1 MIAMSC
7 VATASVNYAV
17 TPAAIEAVISKPAS
31 AGGIGPMHIPAAW
44 LNILARVGFAPAKVI
59 HDECTN
65 IEAGAWVMAFD
76 QMQSGLK
83 AAAPETSPPPVLP
96 ADAKASAWHSDVTAA
111 CIEGAA
117 RFYHLPVALFSA
129 VLRTEGGTVGQIHR
143 NANGSYDM
151 GPAQINS
158 TWLPTLARAGISRSM
173 VLNNGCLN
181 VSLGA
186 WILGQAMAGADPHDP
201 AQYWQHVG
209 DYNSHTPKLNEKYA
223 YKVWNNL
230 KR

>member
-1 MIAMSC
+1 MALAC
-7 VATASVNYAV
+7 VTLAASHYGVSV
-17 TPAAIEAVISKPAS
+17 PAIEAVISRPAS
-31 AGGIGPMHIPAAW
+31 AGGVGPMHIPGAW
-44 LNILARVGFAPAKVI
+44 LSILGRVGFEPAKVI
-59 HDECTN
+59 HDRCTN
-65 IEAGAWVMAFD
+65 IEAGAWVLAFD

-83 AAAPETSPPPVLP
+83 AAAPETPPAPELP
-96 ADAKASAWHSDVTAA
+96 ADAKASDRPGEVSAA
-111 CIEGAA
+111 CIQGAA

-129 VLRTEGGTVGQIHR
+129 VLRTEGGVVGQIHP

-186 WILGQAMAGADPHDP
+186 WILAQAMVGADPHDP

-209 DYNSHTPKLNEKYA
+209 DYNSHTPQWNEKYA
-223 YKVWNNL
+223 RTVWNNL
-230 KR
+230 K